1 MGKAEVARTSQQEVI
16 NLKSPQK
23 TVELKMVAAIPEV
36 VSSPLGASPRLA
48 KHADEHIL
56 QKTAR
61 RTAERNLE
69 DMKGN
74 SNCPSLFSLDK
85 NVVAS
90 NLTQIGVSLVP
101 SSIDNFCK
109 NAFSTINLGNLESL
123 EWDFPVSD
131 EDESLEEI
139 ECLAVKELCGELWEE
154 IYDEDNVYIRR
165 KKGDGRKKNKSSAKP
180 LKNKTCKVNM
190 NKTMTIISK

>member
-1 MGKAEVARTSQQEVI
+1 MARTSQQEVI

-23 TVELKMVAAIPEV
+23 TVDLKVAAAIPEV
-36 VSSPLGASPRLA
+36 VSSPLRASPRLA

-61 RTAERNLE
+61 RTVERNLE
-69 DMKGN
+69 DMKGI

-109 NAFSTINLGNLESL
+109 NAFSTISPGNLESS
-123 EWDFPVSD
+123 EWVFSDSD

-154 IYDEDNVYIRR
+154 IYDEDNVHIRR
-165 KKGDGRKKNKSSAKP
+165 KKRRWKEKEQ
-180 LKNKTCKVNM
+180 V
-190 NKTMTIISK
+190 

>member
-1 MGKAEVARTSQQEVI
+1 MA
-16 NLKSPQK
+16 
-23 TVELKMVAAIPEV
+23 AAIPEV

-69 DMKGN
+69 DMEGN
-74 SNCPSLFSLDK
+74 SNNSSLFFLDK

-90 NLTQIGVSLVP
+90 NLTQLGVSLVP

-109 NAFSTINLGNLESL
+109 NAFSTISPENLESS
-123 EWDFPVSD
+123 EWVFSDSD
-131 EDESLEEI
+131 EDESLEEL
-139 ECLAVKELCGELWEE
+139 ECLPIKDRCGELWEE

-180 LKNKTCKVNM
+180 LKRKTCKINL
-190 NKTMTIISK
+190 NKTFASVSK

>member
-1 MGKAEVARTSQQEVI
+1 MI

-56 QKTAR
+56 QKTAK

-69 DMKGN
+69 DMEGN
-74 SNCPSLFSLDK
+74 SNNSSLFFLDK

-90 NLTQIGVSLVP
+90 NLTQSCT
-101 SSIDNFCK
+101 F
-109 NAFSTINLGNLESL
+109 F
-123 EWDFPVSD
+123 
-131 EDESLEEI
+131 
-139 ECLAVKELCGELWEE
+139 
-154 IYDEDNVYIRR
+154 YR
-165 KKGDGRKKNKSSAKP
+165 
-180 LKNKTCKVNM
+180 
-190 NKTMTIISK
+190 